1 MKKTV
6 IKLPAYRRNW
16 QYTLYIEGMYNSVCS
31 VELQV
36 LNEHKEEVFYQLSE
50 ISGENAGEMLIEFCK
65 KYKVSRDD
73 IFFLHAVTAWMEGT
87 ELSIYIANK
96 DILCI

>member
-1 MKKTV
+1 MKQTV
-6 IKLPAYRRNW
+6 KLPAYRKNW

-36 LNEHKEEVFYQLSE
+36 LNEYKEEIFNLSSK
-50 ISGENAGEMLIEFCK
+50 IAGEDARELLIEFCK

-87 ELSIYIANK
+87 EAVIYIANK
-96 DILCI
+96 DILCM